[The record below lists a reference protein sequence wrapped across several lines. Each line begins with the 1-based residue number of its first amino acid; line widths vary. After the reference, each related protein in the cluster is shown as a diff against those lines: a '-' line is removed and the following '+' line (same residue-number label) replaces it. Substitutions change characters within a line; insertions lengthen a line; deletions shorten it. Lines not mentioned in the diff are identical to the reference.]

1 MSNIT
6 LELDNDRFI
15 SFYQDN
21 TSGRVE
27 ILPIWYKDNEWIGE
41 PVTVN
46 NVADLVDILIGC
58 QNNDFAVFDNQYVF
72 EFDTVAND
80 DWPEDRADD

>member
-6 LELDNDRFI
+6 LELDKDRFI
-15 SFYQDN
+15 SFHQDD

-27 ILPIWYKDNEWIGE
+27 ILPILYENNKWIGE
-41 PVTVN
+41 PVSIN
-46 NVADLVDILIGC
+46 NVAELVDILIGC
-58 QNNDFAVFDNQYVF
+58 QNEDFAVFKNQFVF

-80 DWPEDRADD
+80 DWPMDRSDD

>member
-15 SFYQDN
+15 SFHEDD

-27 ILPIWYKDNEWIGE
+27 ILPICYKDNEWIGE

-58 QNNDFAVFDNQYVF
+58 QNDDFAVFENQYVF
-72 EFDTVAND
+72 EFETVAND
-80 DWPEDRADD
+80 DWPMDRSDD

>member
-15 SFYQDN
+15 SFHQDD

-46 NVADLVDILIGC
+46 SVADLVDILIGC
-58 QNNDFAVFDNQYVF
+58 QNDDFAVFENQF
-72 EFDTVAND
+72 EFEFETVAND
-80 DWPEDRADD
+80 DWPMDRSDD